1 MVREYNA
8 ESIEVLSGLDPVR
21 KRPGMYTETARPNHL
36 ALEVIDNSV
45 DEALAGYSSKI
56 EVVLHKDGAL
66 SVEDNGRGMPV
77 DIHPEEGIPGVELI
91 FSRLHAG
98 AKFSHT
104 DYKFSGGLHGVGVSV
119 VNALSSKLSAEI
131 KRGGKKYLIEFKDS
145 EKSKD
150 LKEIDEVGKK
160 NTGTKVTFLPDP
172 HFFDSVKIS
181 VTQLMSAL
189 KAKAVLCPGL
199 TISFFDEV
207 SGTKETWCFLDGLAA
222 YLTSSN
228 EGADLI
234 PKEPFEGEHMT
245 EEGGMTWALQWV
257 QGIENPIS
265 ESYVNLIP
273 TSQGGTHVN
282 GLRSGLTEALKEFC
296 DFRNLIPRGIKLTS
310 DDVWMNCSSI
320 LSAKLKDPQFTGQTK
335 ERLSSKQ
342 VTVFI
347 SAIIKDAF
355 SLWLNHH
362 TSEGEEIALV
372 SIGNAQ
378 RRQQASKKVKRKKI
392 TSGPVLPGKLTDCT
406 TDDFEEGELFLV
418 EGDSAG
424 GSAKQARDRTFQAVM
439 PLGGKILN
447 TWELETGEILNSQEV
462 HNISVALGVEPGTS
476 NLEKL
481 RYGKVCILADA
492 DPDGYHIAALLCALF
507 LKHFRPLVESGRVYV
522 AMPPLYRIDQGKEVY
537 YALDEK
543 EKDKLI
549 KKLNSSNKKTKIG
562 IQRFKG
568 LAEMNASQLR
578 ETTMIPGAR
587 RLVQLTVRKG
597 DKSLKTMDMLLSKK
611 AAQERKEWLE
621 EKGDL
626 ASG

>member
-1 MVREYNA
+1 MVREYTA

-21 KRPGMYTETARPNHL
+21 KRPGMYTETSRPNHL

-45 DEALAGYSSKI
+45 DEALAGYATKI
-56 EVVLHKDGAL
+56 DVQLHKDGSL
-66 SVEDNGRGMPV
+66 SVVDDGRGMPV
-77 DIHPEEGIPGVELI
+77 DVHPEEGIPGVELI

-98 AKFSHT
+98 AKFSNL

-131 KRGGKKYLIEFKDS
+131 KRGGKKYLIEFKNS
-145 EKSKD
+145 EKSKE
-150 LKEIDEVGKK
+150 LKEIDKVGKK

-172 HFFDSVKIS
+172 DFFDSVKIS
-181 VTQLMSAL
+181 ANQLILAL

-199 TISFFDEV
+199 TISFKDEA
-207 SGTKETWCFLDGLAA
+207 SGNKESWCFLEGLAA
-222 YLTSSN
+222 YLVNSN
-228 EGADLI
+228 KGGELI
-234 PKEPFEGEHMT
+234 PTEPFEGEHMT
-245 EEGGMTWALQWV
+245 EEGGMTWAIQWV

-265 ESYVNLIP
+265 DSYVNLIP
-273 TSQGGTHVN
+273 TPQGGTHVN
-282 GLRSGLTEALKEFC
+282 GLRSGLTDALKEFC
-296 DFRNLIPRGIKLTS
+296 EFRNLVPRGVKLTA
-310 DDVWMNCSSI
+310 DDIWVNCSSI

-335 ERLSSKQ
+335 ERLSSKE
-342 VTVFI
+342 VTGFI
-347 SAIIKDAF
+347 STIIKDAF
-355 SLWLNHH
+355 SLWLNQH
-362 TSEGEEIALV
+362 TAEGEEIAQL
-372 SIGNAQ
+372 SIVNAQ
-378 RRQQASKKVKRKKI
+378 KRQQASKKVTRKKI

-424 GSAKQARDRTFQAVM
+424 GSAKQARDRVFQAVM
-439 PLGGKILN
+439 PLGGKMLN
-447 TWELETGEILNSQEV
+447 TWEVDTGEILSSQEV
-462 HNISVALGVEPGTS
+462 HNISIALGVEPGS
-476 NLEKL
+476 NDLSKL

-507 LKHFRPLVESGRVYV
+507 LKHFRPLVESGRIYV
-522 AMPPLYRIDQGKEVY
+522 AMPPLYRIDQGKDVY
-537 YALDEK
+537 YALDDK
-543 EKDKLI
+543 EKDSLI
-549 KKLNSSNKKTKIG
+549 KKLKGSKKKAKIG

-587 RLVQLTVRKG
+587 RLVQLTVKKG

-611 AAQERKEWLE
+611 AANDRKEWLE

-626 ASG
+626 ANG